1 MFTLQRIVNDNSS
14 NNKKEIIVH
23 CVFVVCI
30 MLWVVCQCVV
40 TYRSNSYSNINTI
53 TKSDYIY
60 NGEYTMSNSNGIRN
74 LSDVNTSD
82 NDEDSMILNIQRYIF
97 NQVLSGRMFVGKWN
111 ANTNGSN
118 DITTLIGG
126 YDNGKVH
133 LRLSSVFDLIN
144 NEEVIVLYFKCY
156 EDNYIDNWLA
166 VTSFTNLNELISS
179 ISYNNNAS
187 LISFNNSFITSYE
200 TGKIFTR
207 TFHSQSPCKSTVSL
221 SFQATPLTVTIQ
233 NIIINENKNI
243 TINTMDPSQIN
254 ITFISE
260 ECGIDISIQAY
271 NNNNNDSSLNE
282 FIYSINIYTIIIISI
297 SILSSLSSLL
307 LMNQLRKHES
317 NVTAIS
323 LFTICQSFIWH
334 SYCCLS
340 NMNFGLN
347 YPMYVTRFT
356 LLSGCHMICFA
367 IFDLRL
373 IYTYWQILSR
383 QLPYDIFLRKKL
395 RFYICF
401 YALVFSSFFM
411 LLKAYYDKTCI
422 TVMIVTL
429 WLPQIIFNYIRN
441 NKVGLPL
448 IYILI
453 CTVDRMALPLYFRGY
468 NNNLFHIR
476 NDISFISCICVY
488 LCLNV
493 CVLYVQVC
501 CGGRFVLTKKMRRKV
516 FEYYKSKDELLKV
529 KANVTELDCVI
540 CLQKIIKDNEGEI
553 KEDEVDGLNKSLI
566 NDKNEDVVVSV
577 MMSTTNEDDFECNN
591 RRGHKK
597 KKKRIKWKQTM
608 FICTNI
614 YGILFTFY
622 KVNKNK
628 NNKPFM
634 ITPCGHVVH
643 TKCLE
648 EWFYCKKE
656 CPNCRKEMSDY

>member
-1 MFTLQRIVNDNSS
+1 MFTLQRVIYD
-14 NNKKEIIVH
+14 NNKKELIVNF
-23 CVFVVCI
+23 VFVVCI

-40 TYRSNSYSNINTI
+40 TYRSNSYSNVNTI
-53 TKSDYIY
+53 IKSDYVY
-60 NGEYTMSNSNGIRN
+60 NDEYVMSNSNGFRN
-74 LSDVNTSD
+74 LSDVNTID
-82 NDEDSMILNIQRYIF
+82 NDEDSMVLNIQKYIF

-118 DITTLIGG
+118 DTATTLIGG
-126 YDNGKVH
+126 SDNGKVH
-133 LRLSSVFDLIN
+133 FRLSSVFELIN
-144 NEEVIVLYFKCY
+144 NEEVLVLYFKCY

-166 VTSFTNLNELISS
+166 VTSFTNLNELITS

-187 LISFNNSFITSYE
+187 FISFNNSFITSYE

-207 TFHSQSPCKSTVSL
+207 TFHSQSPFKSTVLL
-221 SFQATPLTVTIQ
+221 SFQATPLTVTVQ
-233 NIIINENKNI
+233 NTIINESKNI
-243 TINTMDPSQIN
+243 TINTIEPSQIN

-271 NNNNNDSSLNE
+271 NNDNDSSLNE
-282 FIYSINIYTIIIISI
+282 LISSINIYTIIIIST

-307 LMNQLRKHES
+307 LMHQLRKHES

-383 QLPYDIFLRKKL
+383 QLPYEIFLRKKL

-411 LLKAYYDKTCI
+411 LLKAYYDKTYI
-422 TVMIVTL
+422 TIIIVML
-429 WLPQIIFNYIRN
+429 WLPQLIFNCIRN

-448 IYILI
+448 MYILI
-453 CTVDRMALPLYFRGY
+453 CTVDRMALPFYFRGH

-476 NDISFISCICVY
+476 NDISFITCICVY
-488 LCLNV
+488 LCMNV
-493 CVLYVQVC
+493 FALYVQVC
-501 CGGRFVLTKKMRRKV
+501 CGGRFVLTKGIRRKA

-529 KANVTELDCVI
+529 KADVMELDCVI
-540 CLQKIIKDNEGEI
+540 CLQKIIKDNG
-553 KEDEVDGLNKSLI
+553 EDEVDGLNKSLI
-566 NDKNEDVVVSV
+566 SYKNEDVVVSV
-577 MMSTTNEDDFECNN
+577 MMSTVTENDFECNN
-591 RRGHKK
+591 RRGRKK
-597 KKKRIKWKQTM
+597 KKKRTKWKLTM

-628 NNKPFM
+628 DNKPYM
-634 ITPCGHVVH
+634 ITPCGHVFH

-656 CPNCRKEMSDY
+656 CPNCRKEMRDY